1 MYLDPKWRIL
11 TVGDGDL
18 SFSKA
23 LLTHHRP
30 RLLEASVYDSEATLL
45 RKYADNDLHTL
56 RENNIPVHTELDI
69 TDPKSVHSIEKK
81 FDLIVFQFP
90 LIPSFATLEDFERHF
105 ADASTNTLNRKLLRQ
120 FLIHSFLYLLD
131 EAGPR
136 ICYITSKEVKPY
148 REWNVETSINRGLD
162 IPCLGSMPFEY
173 SRFPGYRIR
182 NVNRDSVVPDTESRT
197 FVWAIDP
204 PEKLTAK
211 LESTPFL
218 GAAYCEICRV
228 GPFVA
233 DEDRNKH
240 LRSKRHQKMQG
251 YEDQWS
257 RYLQSPAPL
266 CKIRV
271 R

>member
-18 SFSKA
+18 SFSRA

-30 RLLEASVYDSEATLL
+30 SLLEASVYDSEATLL
-45 RKYADNDLHTL
+45 RKYSDNDLHAL
-56 RENNIPVHTELDI
+56 RENDIPVHTGIDI
-69 TDPKSVHSIEKK
+69 TDSKSVQTLEKK

-90 LIPSFATLEDFERHF
+90 LIPSFATLEDFEQHS
-105 ADASTNTLNRKLLRQ
+105 ADASPNTLNRKLLRQ
-120 FLIHSFLYLLD
+120 FLIHSFLHLLD

-148 REWNVETSINRGLD
+148 REWNIETSLNRGLD

-173 SRFPGYRIR
+173 SWFPGYRIR
-182 NVNRDSVVPDTESRT
+182 NVNRDSVVANTESRT

-204 PEKLTAK
+204 PGKFTEK

-218 GAAYCEICRV
+218 GDAYCELCRV

-233 DEDRNKH
+233 DEDRSKH

-257 RYLQSPAPL
+257 RYLRSPGAL
-266 CKIRV
+266 
-271 R
+271 